1 MRTPDSRVR
10 QKGKYFFTQ
19 CVIKSWNSFPQDVEK
34 AKSTNEFKEGR
45 GKFMLNDLLNAAKQ
59 DGPAAT
65 CSGNP
70 SIAEF
75 QKQDSYLPGEVNS
88 PYSLFLM
95 VFTSISVAGHC

>member
-1 MRTPDSRVR
+1 
-10 QKGKYFFTQ
+10 
-19 CVIKSWNSFPQDVEK
+19 
-34 AKSTNEFKEGR
+34 
-45 GKFMLNDLLNAAKQ
+45 MLNDLLNAAKQ

-95 VFTSISVAGHC
+95 VFTLISVAGHC